1 MIYNKRTEVTIMLE
15 DQFCERLTQLRLQK
29 GVSARDMSLSLGQ
42 SESYINRIE
51 SKKMLPSMSVFF
63 YICEYFGISPK
74 EFFDFNESPNF
85 ELTEAIGKLASLSEE
100 KRRHILAV
108 IQDLQ

>member
-1 MIYNKRTEVTIMLE
+1 MLG

-63 YICEYFGISPK
+63 YICEYFGITPK
-74 EFFDFNESPNF
+74 EFFDFNVSPDL
-85 ELTEAIGKLASLSEE
+85 ELTEAIDKLSSLSEK

-108 IQDLQ
+108 IEDLQ